1 MAFELKVDESVAEG
15 IRRIVAEQI
24 DKAIGEIVDADLDR
38 HKTVHQVRKRCKKI
52 RGAIRLVRP
61 QMEETYRR
69 ENARFRDAA
78 RTLSALR
85 DREAMIETYDKLLDS
100 YAEEVSRRGFAPIRR
115 ELVRRRR
122 EAVDDDKL
130 DRRLARFRS
139 QLEAARQALE
149 EWPIHREGFKGIAPG
164 LAKTYGRGRRA
175 MKRAYGKERT
185 SAGFHE
191 WRKRVKYHR
200 YHSRLLGKL
209 YPPLMGPW
217 RDEFHTLSDLL
228 GDDHDL
234 AVLRAVLAEAP
245 DAFDKR
251 ETVQALVGL
260 IDRQRARLQQD
271 ARHLGTRL
279 YAEPPRQLNRRLKAY
294 WQAWHRQER
303 AAKRPAEP
311 VVPPG
316 L

>member
-1 MAFELKVDESVAEG
+1 
-15 IRRIVAEQI
+15 
-24 DKAIGEIVDADLDR
+24 
-38 HKTVHQVRKRCKKI
+38 
-52 RGAIRLVRP
+52 
-61 QMEETYRR
+61 
-69 ENARFRDAA
+69 
-78 RTLSALR
+78 
-85 DREAMIETYDKLLDS
+85 
-100 YAEEVSRRGFAPIRR
+100 
-115 ELVRRRR
+115 
-122 EAVDDDKL
+122 
-130 DRRLARFRS
+130 
-139 QLEAARQALE
+139 
-149 EWPIHREGFKGIAPG
+149 
-164 LAKTYGRGRRA
+164 
-175 MKRAYGKERT
+175 
-185 SAGFHE
+185 
-191 WRKRVKYHR
+191 
-200 YHSRLLGKL
+200 GKL